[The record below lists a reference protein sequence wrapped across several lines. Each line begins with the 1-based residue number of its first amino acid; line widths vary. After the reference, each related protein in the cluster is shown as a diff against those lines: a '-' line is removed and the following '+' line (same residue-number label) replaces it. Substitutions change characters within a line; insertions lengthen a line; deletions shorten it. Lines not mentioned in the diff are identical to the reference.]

1 MSIIIEFYNF
11 ISEYSDLFVI
21 LFAFM
26 NIITLALYGT
36 DKRSAQAGKRR
47 ISERL
52 LIVFSACF
60 GGIGA
65 FIGMR
70 VFHHKTRKPKFR
82 ILIPVFMS
90 LQLLFFAGMIIFKIR
105 TIAQF

>member
-11 ISEYSDLFVI
+11 ISEYSDFFVI

-26 NIITLALYGT
+26 NIITLALYGA
-36 DKRSAQAGKRR
+36 DKRNAQAGKRR

-65 FIGMR
+65 FIVMR

>member
-1 MSIIIEFYNF
+1 MNIIIEFYNF
-11 ISEYSDLFVI
+11 ISEYSDFFVI
-21 LFAFM
+21 LFSFM
-26 NIITLALYGT
+26 NIITLALYGA
-36 DKRSAQAGKRR
+36 DKRSAQAGKHR

-70 VFHHKTRKPKFR
+70 VFHHKTRKSKFR

-90 LQLLFFAGMIIFKIR
+90 LQLLFFTGMIIFKIK
-105 TIAQF
+105 IIS